1 MITAGEISAQLAARA
16 LSVCR
21 HYLPAGHRQGNY
33 WVVGDV
39 RNAPGRSMYVR
50 LSADQAGHAPGRWTD
65 AATGEFGDLLDIIR
79 MATPSRAFVDA
90 LIEAEAFLG
99 NLPTLR
105 RPRFGAEM
113 PRRSNRQRQA
123 KTLCGNCIDLTGTIG
138 ERYLA
143 NRAIDPTVATGLRF
157 HPNCYCRP
165 GADECEISWPALI
178 VPVTDT
184 NANLTAV
191 HRLYLDPRGSVDH
204 RLGKAPI
211 ETPKRS
217 LGLIHRNA
225 ARFGDPA
232 PMTVVAEGV
241 ENALSIRTA
250 FPVWTVHAALTAS
263 NLAAYVPLPA
273 TRHLLIALDDDE
285 AGRWAAQTLT
295 DRHRSA
301 ALSVD
306 WLRPRN
312 GDHNTDLRTFGLD
325 VYRTFLLDQMAAHGR
340 RPAHAVC
347 SDRPEAQIIR

>member
-1 MITAGEISAQLAARA
+1 MIPAGEISAQLAARA
-16 LSVCR
+16 LSVSR
-21 HYLPAGHRQGNY
+21 HYLPNGHRQGNY

-79 MATPSRAFVDA
+79 MATPSRTFVDA

-105 RPRFGAEM
+105 RPRFRAEM
-113 PRRSNRQRQA
+113 PSRSSRQRQA
-123 KTLCGNCIDLTGTIG
+123 KALYCSAGDLKDTIG

-165 GADECEISWPALI
+165 GADECEITWPALI
-178 VPVTDT
+178 IPATDA

-191 HRLYLDPRGSVDH
+191 HRLYLDPRGSIDH

-217 LGLIHRNA
+217 LGPIHRCA

-232 PMTVVAEGV
+232 PITVVAEGL

-250 FPVWTVHAALTAS
+250 FPAWTVHAALTAS
-263 NLAAYVPLPA
+263 NLAAYLPLP
-273 TRHLLIALDDDE
+273 TTKHLLIALDDDE
-285 AGRWAAQTLT
+285 AGRWAAQTLA

-301 ALSVD
+301 DLSID

-325 VYRTFLLDQMAAHGR
+325 VYRNYLLDQMAAHSRG
-340 RPAHAVC
+340 PAQMVC
-347 SDRPEAQIIR
+347 SQRRATHISR

>member
-1 MITAGEISAQLAARA
+1 MTALSDIVLQLSARA
-16 LSVCR
+16 LAVCR
-21 HYLPAGHRQGNY
+21 RYLPNGQRVGNY
-33 WVVGDV
+33 WIVGDV

-50 LSADQAGHAPGRWTD
+50 LSADQAGHSAGRWTD

-79 MATPSRAFVDA
+79 MATPSKTFVDA
-90 LIEAEAFLG
+90 LLEAEAFLG

-105 RPRFGAEM
+105 RPRFRAEM
-113 PRRSNRQRQA
+113 PRRSSRHRQA
-123 KTLCGNCIDLTGTIG
+123 KALYGSAGDLKDTVG

-143 NRAIDPTVATGLRF
+143 NRAIDPTAATGLRF
-157 HPNCYCRP
+157 HPTCYCRP
-165 GADECEISWPALI
+165 GADDCEITWPALI
-178 VPVTDT
+178 VPVTDA

-191 HRLYLDPRGSVDH
+191 HRLYLDPRGSIDH

-217 LGLIHRNA
+217 LGPIHRNA

-232 PMTVVAEGV
+232 PTTVVAEGI

-250 FPVWTVHAALTAS
+250 FPVWTVHAALTAG

-273 TRHLLIALDDDE
+273 TQHLLIALDDDE

-295 DRHRSA
+295 DRQRSA
-301 ALSVD
+301 DLSID

-312 GDHNTDLRTFGLD
+312 GDHNTDLRTFGPD
-325 VYRTFLLDQMAAHGR
+325 IYRTYLLDQLAAHCRG
-340 RPAHAVC
+340 PAQAVC
-347 SDRPEAQIIR
+347 SHRPETHISR